1 MTAYARWSNAM
12 KIQVNTDHHIQ
23 NDERLQEYVET
34 TVTGT
39 LDRFRDQVTRVEVH
53 LSDENGSE
61 RGGAD
66 DKRCMMEVRV
76 EGQAPSAVTHH
87 AATVREAIDGAADKL
102 ERVLDHVFGKARSH
116 RR

>member
-1 MTAYARWSNAM
+1 M

-23 NDERLQEYVET
+23 NDERLQEYVESA
-34 TVTGT
+34 VTSAI
-39 LDRFRDQVTRVEVH
+39 DRFRDQVTRIEVH
-53 LSDENGSE
+53 LSDENGGG

-76 EGQAPSAVTHH
+76 EGQPPTAVTHH
-87 AATVREAIDGAADKL
+87 ASVVRIAIDGAADKL
-102 ERVLDHVFGKARSH
+102 ERALDHALGKARQH